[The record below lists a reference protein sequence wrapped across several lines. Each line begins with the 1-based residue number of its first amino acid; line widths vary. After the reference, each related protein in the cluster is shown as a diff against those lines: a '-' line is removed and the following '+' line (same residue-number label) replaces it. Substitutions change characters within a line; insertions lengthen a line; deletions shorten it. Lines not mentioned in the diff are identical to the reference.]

1 MPEHPL
7 PSMAVGA
14 VISGL
19 CLTPSVA
26 AAGITVYQ
34 EGDKFVKI
42 GGRIQLQYHYEDPDH
57 ADPLVSDDSSD
68 DLFFRRF
75 RVYVEGG
82 LYKDWSGKFQ
92 WEMGK
97 AKDDDELQVKDAFMQ
112 YTGVR
117 NLKIRLGNNDF
128 AFSREYLTSTK
139 RLQLVERPFTG
150 DHNYG
155 VPDKNLGLHF
165 IGHAA
170 GKKITYGASAASASI
185 DPDVKKLD
193 FDTPV
198 NRDDDF
204 NEGWM
209 AGGRV
214 EFHPLGEIKYAQGD
228 FDRDVKFA
236 VGAGAYR
243 WSNDDDNN
251 TYTKDDGTLEG
262 EAFEDGNL
270 VKVDVDD
277 VTGAEASASFRGYGL
292 SIDGQYNSYEADSV
306 VSNVTA
312 GIFENGEA
320 DLESYSVKGGYM
332 VIPSRLE
339 LAAGYQV
346 LDADTYA
353 EEWTRT
359 SFGLNWFIKKHDIKL
374 QLTHRVGENVDG
386 VKDEDLDEAFLQ
398 AQYIF

>member
-1 MPEHPL
+1 ML
-7 PSMAVGA
+7 VAIVTAGA
-14 VISGL
+14 NV
-19 CLTPSVA
+19 TPA
-26 AAGITVYQ
+26 AAGVTVYQ
-34 EGDKFVKI
+34 DGDKFVKV
-42 GGRIQLQYHYEDPDH
+42 GGRIQLQYYYEDPDH
-57 ADPLVSDDSSD
+57 ADPLASDESSD

-75 RVYVEGG
+75 RLYVEGG
-82 LYKDWSGKFQ
+82 LYRDWSGKFQ

-97 AKDDDELQVKDAFMQ
+97 AKDGDELQVKDAFMQ
-112 YTGVR
+112 YTGVPD
-117 NLKIRLGNNDF
+117 LKIRLGNNDF

-139 RLQLVERPFTG
+139 RQQLVERPFTG

-170 GKKITYGASAASASI
+170 GKKITYGAAVASASI

-198 NRDDDF
+198 NRNDDF

-251 TYTKDDGTLEG
+251 TDTEDNGTLKKGAYKDEEPSTG
-262 EAFEDGNL
+262 IIER
-270 VKVDVDD
+270 VDVDA
-277 VTGAEASASFRGYGL
+277 VTGVEASASFRGYGL

-320 DLESYSVKGGYM
+320 DLESHSVKGGYM

-386 VKDEDLDEAFLQ
+386 VEDEGLDETFLQ
-398 AQYIF
+398 AQYVF